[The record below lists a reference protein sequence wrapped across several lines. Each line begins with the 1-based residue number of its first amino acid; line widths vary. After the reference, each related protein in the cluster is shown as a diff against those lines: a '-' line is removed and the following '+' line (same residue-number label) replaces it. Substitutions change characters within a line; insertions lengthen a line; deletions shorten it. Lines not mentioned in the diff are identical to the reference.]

1 MIKVFGATD
10 KDFTSNGDCVI
21 QPFKAKV
28 HKADNGD
35 YYLDFDAGIQYADYL
50 VGGNIIVADTPQGAQ
65 PFRISDVE
73 KKSTKITLKAWH
85 VFYDTENYLIA
96 DSNVVDKNC
105 NDALDHLNSAT
116 EPQSAFTTLS
126 DVQTVDSFRCVRKSL
141 YEAIQTVI
149 ERWGGHLVRDNFS
162 IQIRQSIGQDNGV
175 TVRYR
180 KNLKELTC
188 EENWDGVV
196 TKLLPVGKDG
206 ILLNDQDASAS
217 IYVTS
222 KQQWSIPYTKTVS
235 FSQDSIDQDNYADE
249 SSYRAALVEDLRQQ
263 AQTYVEKNSIPQVN
277 YTMKANLE
285 KLTDVGDTVEV
296 IDERLG
302 VHLLTNVISF
312 EYDCIL
318 GKYTEIQFGN
328 FKKTLDGFAN
338 SVQSSASQAA
348 QNVANNAIQGVTD
361 VVTNNITQ
369 SMTASYAI
377 YDGTKIMILD
387 ALPKEQA
394 RNVILINNN
403 GIAFSQTGIN
413 GTYQSAWSIDG
424 TMNMQ
429 AINVINLIADMIK
442 GGTLKLGSA
451 LNQSG
456 NIELYNAAN
465 KLICTLDKNGLIM
478 YATDGGYVVLNQDV
492 GLVGYDS
499 LGNPI
504 YWVSDNEF
512 HMNKAVVEN
521 EITLCN
527 KLRFIPITITDDSGN
542 IVNDGIGLVANYTGN
557 EEIQ

>member
-1 MIKVFGATD
+1 MIRVFDSKD
-10 KDFTSNGDCVI
+10 KIFTSNGDAVI
-21 QPFKAKV
+21 QPLKAKL
-28 HKADNGD
+28 HKEDNGD
-35 YYLDFDAGIQYADYL
+35 FYLDFEAGLQYVDSL
-50 VGGNIIVADTPQGAQ
+50 TGGNIIVADTPQGAQ
-65 PFRISDVE
+65 AFRISDVT

-116 EPQSAFTTLS
+116 EPQSAFATLS

-141 YEAIQTVI
+141 YEAIKTVV
-149 ERWGGHLVRDNFS
+149 ERWGGHLVRDNFK
-162 IQIRQSIGQDNGV
+162 IEIRNSIGVDNGV
-175 TVRYR
+175 TVRYS

-188 EENWDGVV
+188 VENWKSVV

-217 IYVTS
+217 LYVES
-222 KQQWSIPYTKTVS
+222 SQQWGVPYVKTVS
-235 FSQDSIDQDNYADE
+235 FSQESIDKENYSDE
-249 SSYRAALVEDLRQQ
+249 TAYRKALVDDLREQ
-263 AQTYVEKNSIPQVN
+263 AQSYVNEHSVPEVN

-285 KLTDVGDTVEV
+285 KITDIGDTVEV

-302 VHLLTNVISF
+302 VHILTNVIGF

-328 FKKTLDGFAN
+328 FKQTLDGLAN
-338 SVQSSASQAA
+338 NIVSQATQAA
-348 QNVANNAIQGVTD
+348 QQTADNAVQGVTD
-361 VVTNNITQ
+361 TVTENIVA
-369 SMTASYAI
+369 SMTASYVI
-377 YDGTKIMILD
+377 YDGTKIMIVD
-387 ALPKEQA
+387 ALPKEEA

-413 GTYQSAWSIDG
+413 GTFLSAWSIDG